1 MKKIQEVRQEMPKL
15 KTKPL
20 PFHVDLGGHERVNR
34 ALARKL
40 WAWGLPVRI
49 DAGNGAARLEKPAA
63 VPEKTWPE
71 PAGPFYAACL
81 RAAPECA
88 KPTRYRNAVFLVPS
102 GSMCVHLGFADG
114 SNPFVKYGTCME
126 LFYELRAWSMAYSIG
141 TEASGTDRVAA
152 FRLESRRAPGPL
164 F

>member
-1 MKKIQEVRQEMPKL
+1 MPRPKA
-15 KTKPL
+15 KPL
-20 PFHVDLGGHERVNR
+20 PFRVDLGGHERVNR

-49 DAGNGAARLEKPAA
+49 DAGNGAALLEKPAA

-102 GSMCVHLGFADG
+102 GPMCVHFEFADG
-114 SNPFVKYGTCME
+114 SNPFVKYGTYME
-126 LFYELRAWSMAYSIG
+126 LFHELRAWSTGYSIG
-141 TEASGTDRVAA
+141 VKASGTDRVAA
-152 FRLESRRAPGPL
+152 FILRTRGTPAAL